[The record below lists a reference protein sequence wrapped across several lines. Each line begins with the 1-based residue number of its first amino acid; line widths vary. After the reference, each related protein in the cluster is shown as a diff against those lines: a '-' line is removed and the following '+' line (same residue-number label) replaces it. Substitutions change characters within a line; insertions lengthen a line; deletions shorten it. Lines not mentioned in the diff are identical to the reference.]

1 MSAGLNNQI
10 PGASAETIMPSDSL
24 FPPVGKPTTHTPSF
38 LQQFYQ
44 CLSVAALAM
53 ASYFV
58 ISHFVLQSVTVV
70 GVSMVPTLQ
79 DSQRYLL
86 NRWLYLIRAP
96 QQNDIVVI
104 RDPIDNGYSVK
115 RIIGT
120 AGDAIRLKDG
130 HVYVNDRKLEEPYL
144 APGTPT
150 YTYVKAK
157 EQSIQCG
164 KNQYF
169 VLGDNRK
176 NSTDS
181 RTYGLVPRDRIL
193 GVIIR

>member
-1 MSAGLNNQI
+1 MSSQVSNQM
-10 PGASAETIMPSDSL
+10 PGTGAETIMTNDL
-24 FPPVGKPTTHTPSF
+24 FPPVTKPTTHTPSF
-38 LQQFYQ
+38 LQQLYQ
-44 CLSVAALAM
+44 CFSVAALAM

-79 DSQRYLL
+79 DSQHYFL
-86 NRWLYLIRAP
+86 NRWMYLVRTP
-96 QQNDIVVI
+96 QRNDIVVI

-115 RIIGT
+115 RIIGGP
-120 AGDAIRLKDG
+120 GDAITLKAG
-130 HVYVNDRKLEEPYL
+130 HVYVNGRKLDEPYL
-144 APGTPT
+144 SPGTPT
-150 YTYVKAK
+150 FPYSAVT
-157 EQSIQCG
+157 EQVIQCG

-181 RTYGLVPRDRIL
+181 RTYGQVPRARVL
-193 GVIIR
+193 GLIIR